1 MRLLAGLASL
11 MSAAVM
17 AAALSA
23 CPALAQPSGETGFE
37 GVRFG
42 ETSAE
47 LLRQFGAR
55 ATSLDRRLDFGDAY
69 VDVALLRYM
78 LGGYPFIVF
87 FQMDKTAGTL
97 KRIQIERPRHGA
109 VAMVHRAAV
118 AALVTQ
124 YGTPTQ
130 VCVQSVPSSRSQA
143 IEERVWRRGD
153 AVVRLVFREQNLGVL
168 VPRKLGDFD
177 WEVWEPSLEGMPQQ
191 LFVRIAPTESEPDT
205 CGTSP

>member
-1 MRLLAGLASL
+1 MRLLAGFASAIRI
-11 MSAAVM
+11 AAM
-17 AAALSA
+17 TAALSA
-23 CPALAQPSGETGFE
+23 CPALAQSSGETGFE

-55 ATSLDRRLDFGDAY
+55 ATALDRRLDFGDAY
-69 VDVALLRYM
+69 VDVALRGYM

-109 VAMVHRAAV
+109 VAMVHRAAI
-118 AALVTQ
+118 AALQTQ

-143 IEERVWRRGD
+143 VEERIWQRGD
-153 AVVRLVFREQNLGVL
+153 SVMRLVFREQNLGVL
-168 VPRKLGDFD
+168 VPRRLGVFD

-191 LFVRIAPTESEPDT
+191 LFVRIAPAATEPSS
-205 CGTSP
+205 CNGSP

>member
-1 MRLLAGLASL
+1 MRLLAGLVYL
-11 MSAAVM
+11 TRVAVM
-17 AAALSA
+17 AALLA
-23 CPALAQPSGETGFE
+23 CPAFAQPSGETGFE

-69 VDVALLRYM
+69 VDVALQRYM

-87 FQMDKTAGTL
+87 FQMDKVTGAL

-109 VAMVHRAAV
+109 VAMVHRAV
-118 AALVTQ
+118 VTALATQ

-143 IEERVWRRGD
+143 IEERIWQRSGT
-153 AVVRLVFREQNLGVL
+153 VVRLVFREQNLGVL

-191 LFVRIAPTESEPDT
+191 LFVRIAPAGTEPDS